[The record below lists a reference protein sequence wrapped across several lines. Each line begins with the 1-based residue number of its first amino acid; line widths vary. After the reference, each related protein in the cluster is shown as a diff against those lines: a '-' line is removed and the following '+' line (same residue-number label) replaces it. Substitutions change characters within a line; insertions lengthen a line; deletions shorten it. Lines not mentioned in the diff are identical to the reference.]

1 MNEIG
6 VQVSKDL
13 YHTVALC
20 PRRSKSQGASVSI
33 NQFLPRRATQRCPCR
48 RWRACRAG
56 NTQKR
61 CSCSRWRARCPNCSG
76 AQNRYII
83 KEMLLTFVLISLS
96 GTTQTVFYNYLQPV
110 FQKRNYLLRR
120 HFDKLRFLFRILRK
134 LRFRFWLR
142 LYTIK

>member
-1 MNEIG
+1 MSMQK
-6 VQVSKDL
+6 VARLQSRQYTKKDVHL
-13 YHTVALC
+13 ARGALVG
-20 PRRSKSQGASVSI
+20 PAIHKK
-33 NQFLPRRATQRCPCR
+33 RCSCS

-56 NTQKR
+56 NSQKR

-110 FQKRNYLLRR
+110 FQNRNYLLRR
-120 HFDKLRFLFRILRK
+120 HYDKLRFLFRILRK